1 MTELVLLFSFPLNP
15 PCMWW
20 NVANFKQMNKKECT
34 PHAPIRSASTCRDI
48 YTPEVAQIEFSLLLK
63 GDSHCLNT
71 ADMNLGDTT
80 FFLNITK
87 YVFTFFFFFY
97 KIVYFK

>member
-15 PCMWW
+15 ACMWW
-20 NVANFKQMNKKECT
+20 NANFKQTNKKECT
-34 PHAPIRSASTCRDI
+34 PHAPIRSTSTCRDI
-48 YTPEVAQIEFSLLLK
+48 YTPEVAQIELSLLLK
-63 GDSHCLNT
+63 GDSHCWNT

-87 YVFTFFFFFY
+87 YVFTFFFLH
-97 KIVYFK
+97 KMVYFK